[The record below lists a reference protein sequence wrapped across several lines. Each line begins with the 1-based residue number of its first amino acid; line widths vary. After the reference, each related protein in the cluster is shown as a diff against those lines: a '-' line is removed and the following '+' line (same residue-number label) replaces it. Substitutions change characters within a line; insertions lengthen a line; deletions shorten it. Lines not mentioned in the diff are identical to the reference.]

1 MGKGKDAKVLGGYG
15 RGMDN
20 KKPRSVKRQHDRI
33 VDKRRR
39 RIGKKECA
47 DRIMEM
53 GDTDTKENMTKNE
66 YELKLKELNEMSS
79 L

>member
-1 MGKGKDAKVLGGYG
+1 MEKDAKVLGGYG

-20 KKPRSVKRQHDRI
+20 KKPRSTKHQHDRI

-47 DRIMEM
+47 AGIMEIS
-53 GDTDTKENMTKNE
+53 DP
-66 YELKLKELNEMSS
+66 
-79 L
+79 

>member
-1 MGKGKDAKVLGGYG
+1 MEKDAKVLGGHG

-20 KKPRSVKRQHDRI
+20 KKPRSVKHQHDRI

-47 DRIMEM
+47 AGIMEL
-53 GDTDTKENMTKNE
+53 GDTANNRDG
-66 YELKLKELNEMSS
+66 
-79 L
+79 

>member
-1 MGKGKDAKVLGGYG
+1 MGKGKDAKVIGGYG

-20 KKPRSVKRQHDRI
+20 KKPRSVKHQHDRI

-47 DRIMEM
+47 AGIVEM
-53 GDTDTKENMTKNE
+53 GDTAHNT
-66 YELKLKELNEMSS
+66 
-79 L
+79 